1 MLIFVLNDLHELR
14 DDEHEGRLTVEE
26 GTRHAGPPA
35 DLTVDTLD
43 GVVGADAVPVLAGK
57 TVYAKVSEKSPR
69 ATPATSTKRI
79 PLSSL
84 TTASVLNSAAARAR
98 AAPQAYVIDAGICH
112 RRRHRDRHAGR
123 ATPPFLDQGERLIV
137 RRYDGFGHGRPQYAS
152 CLDNLNHTEAV
163 RAPSIGTLFSYQ
175 SAQMIVRYQFV
186 N

>member
-1 MLIFVLNDLHELR
+1 MLIFILNDLHELR

-84 TTASVLNSAAARAR
+84 TTASVLDSAVPRPRRTPYRSALRWVR
-98 AAPQAYVIDAGICH
+98 PWPTSICFLPRQLESYRDGPCPLYRDAILLSKCANDCTLPVCQL
-112 RRRHRDRHAGR
+112 RRIR
-123 ATPPFLDQGERLIV
+123 PFKLG
-137 RRYDGFGHGRPQYAS
+137 
-152 CLDNLNHTEAV
+152 N
-163 RAPSIGTLFSYQ
+163 
-175 SAQMIVRYQFV
+175 
-186 N
+186 